1 MPRDRRSGKGKGRG
15 FGFVCFKTE
24 WDANQAIQ
32 QLDGR
37 LIHGRRIGVQK
48 AKVLDRSAK
57 KYGQNIQDSG
67 RLKKSSTD
75 TQIIGRGGLIVHP
88 VKEYVEKQ
96 RNEQVLKTREING
109 VPRRLLIHGN

>member
-1 MPRDRRSGKGKGRG
+1 MPRDRRSGKGRG
-15 FGFVCFKTE
+15 YSFVCFKTE
-24 WDANQAIQ
+24 WDANRATQ

-37 LIHGRRIGVQK
+37 LIHGRRIGIQK

-57 KYGQNIQDSG
+57 KYGQNIQDFG

-88 VKEYVEKQ
+88 VKGYVQKQ
-96 RNEQVLKTREING
+96 RNEQVLKMREISG
-109 VPRRLLIHGN
+109 VLGRLLIHKN